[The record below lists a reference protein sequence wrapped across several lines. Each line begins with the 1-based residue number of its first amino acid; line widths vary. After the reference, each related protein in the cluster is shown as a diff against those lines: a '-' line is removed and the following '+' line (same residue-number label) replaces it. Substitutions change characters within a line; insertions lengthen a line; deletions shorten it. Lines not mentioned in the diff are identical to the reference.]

1 MRSKSNEFQYLEVL
15 NERTKLTVRE
25 RDALNACQ
33 KGYGGEVYLDQ
44 AVQLVAQG
52 ADSVWDDLNLNYLGQ
67 RIQIDKLLQIGSTL
81 YLIDVKNYHGHY
93 TYRDRT
99 WYCNGKP
106 TTHSIFNQ
114 IDRAH
119 DVLARILFEQHVN
132 LQIVKVLVFLDSTAT
147 IDVQEQTGIVTKYL
161 WDFCDWIQKIL
172 RENRDQLQFLGNWQK
187 VLQPYVAEPYRQP
200 EDFTA
205 NPQRPLRQGIVCPK
219 CFGNQWNAKRYF
231 YACQR
236 CGFCQTKEEAYVR
249 TICDYGTLYFKKELC
264 QRDLQAFL
272 GDEYSSKYLRK
283 ILCRHFEW
291 FHETGW
297 NSYYL
302 NKGVRFED
310 WFDEK
315 MGYFQDVRRRI
326 EWKSSPN

>member
-15 NERTKLTVRE
+15 NERSKLTVRE

-33 KGYGGEVYLDQ
+33 KGYSGEVYLDQ
-44 AVQLVAQG
+44 ALQLVTQG
-52 ADSVWDDLNLNYLGQ
+52 AESFWDDLNLNYLGQ
-67 RIQIDKLLQIGSTL
+67 RIQIDKLLQICSTL

-106 TTHSIFNQ
+106 TTHNIFNQ

-147 IDVQEQTGIVTKYL
+147 IDVGEQTGIVTKYL
-161 WDFCDWIQKIL
+161 WDFCDWIQKIY
-172 RENRDQLQFLGNWQK
+172 REQAGLPRPIGEWQK
-187 VLQPYVAEPYRQP
+187 VLRPYVVEPYRQA
-200 EDFTA
+200 EDFSVD
-205 NPQRPLRQGIVCPK
+205 PQRRLRQGIVCPK
-219 CFGNQWNAKRYF
+219 CFGNQWNDNRYF

-249 TICDYGTLYFKKELC
+249 TICDYGTFYFKKDLYK
-264 QRDLQAFL
+264 RDLEIFL
-272 GDEYSSKYLRK
+272 GPGCNNRYLK
-283 ILCRHFEW
+283 MV
-291 FHETGW
+291 
-297 NSYYL
+297 L
-302 NKGVRFED
+302 NKHFDIVQHRSTESFYKNEGVRFEY
-310 WFDEK
+310 WFHDKSE
-315 MGYFQDVRRRI
+315 YFNNIGRRVN
-326 EWKSSPN
+326 WNADN